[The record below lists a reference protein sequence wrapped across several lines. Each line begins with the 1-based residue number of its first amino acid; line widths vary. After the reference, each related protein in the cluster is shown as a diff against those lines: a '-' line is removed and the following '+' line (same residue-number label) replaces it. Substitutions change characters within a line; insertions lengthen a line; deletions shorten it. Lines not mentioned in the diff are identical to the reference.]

1 MYRVRLPTGDEKTY
15 RSIDEMVWDV
25 ELGVITSNAE
35 MYHAASKTWVSIAR
49 HPQLGTRFADTPTS
63 DEVSLEFDLLSDQE
77 MESLAPKARELP
89 PPPQDLKVIVDLA
102 IEAAQSETLDTST
115 ADEPEPAASAEPIE
129 TIDKATLRDE
139 VEAHS
144 VPAMDMSPAPEPPP
158 PPSAEPVA
166 PAEGL
171 ATAGEMLLSPPPA
184 SPSPPPSAPP
194 MDLQPLSEVPVYTEP
209 PSPPPAAG
217 AKEPAPRGK
226 RLSPSESTPVPTS
239 YLPEPPLDGDLAPL
253 PEGGGEAWST
263 EYKPLEWKPERRF
276 GGVIRVAA
284 AVAGIA
290 ALGALGL
297 FGWSRWHARTG
308 PGVEEASAAVVD
320 TVARQAVDS
329 VSDSALAAA
338 LRTLAVAETAGMGVE
353 NASPRPGRLIAGPRP
368 VGGLRPMTPSELRRS
383 YSEAYANARTAM
395 DSDLALAGVNR
406 LLSNAR
412 LSSRD
417 SLRAGRRLINSA
429 RNIVRVFHGDELQIE
444 RAYRDTVQFQ
454 TTRMGWS
461 KAQVADWKSR
471 ATLKESYEGSQLSDS
486 LLNQIDALYTLLL
499 GRWGEYELG
508 GSSIVFDDPR
518 GAEEYQK
525 IAQWLN
531 RTIAKLDT
539 GSESTTAPTARRLV
553 RSLGGTRPPTLQRS
567 RIPD

>member
-25 ELGVITSNAE
+25 ELGVITSSAE
-35 MYHAASKTWVSIAR
+35 MYHAATRTWVSIAR
-49 HPQLGTRFADTPTS
+49 HPQLGSRFADTSGS

-89 PPPQDLKVIVDLA
+89 PPPQDLQVIVDLA
-102 IEAAQSETLDTST
+102 IEAAQSETFDTSA
-115 ADEPEPAASAEPIE
+115 ADEAEPAASPEPIE
-129 TIDKATLRDE
+129 TIDKTTLRDE

-158 PPSAEPVA
+158 PPPEPVA

-171 ATAGEMLLSPPPA
+171 ATAGEMLLSPPPHE
-184 SPSPPPSAPP
+184 PPK
-194 MDLQPLSEVPVYTEP
+194 DLQPLAEVPVYTEV

-217 AKEPAPRGK
+217 GKEPPPRGK
-226 RLSPSESTPVPTS
+226 RLSPRENTPVPTS

-253 PEGGGEAWST
+253 PEGGETWST

-276 GGVIRVAA
+276 QGLIRVAGAVA
-284 AVAGIA
+284 AVA

-297 FGWSRWHARTG
+297 FGWSKWHSRTTA
-308 PGVEEASAAVVD
+308 GVDEAAAAVVD

-329 VSDSALAAA
+329 VSDSALAIA
-338 LRTLAVAETAGMGVE
+338 LRTLAVAETAGMGVA

-368 VGGLRPMTPSELRRS
+368 VGGLKPMTPSELRRS
-383 YSEAYANARTAM
+383 YSEAYANARTSM
-395 DSDLALAGVNR
+395 DSDLALAGVTR

-417 SLRAGRRLINSA
+417 SLRAGRRLVNSA
-429 RNIVRVFHGDELQIE
+429 KNIVRVFHGDELQIE

-454 TTRMGWS
+454 TNKMGWS

-499 GRWGEYELG
+499 GRWGEYELS
-508 GSSIVFDDPR
+508 GSNITFDDPR
-518 GAEEYQK
+518 GADEYDK
-525 IAQWLN
+525 IARWLN